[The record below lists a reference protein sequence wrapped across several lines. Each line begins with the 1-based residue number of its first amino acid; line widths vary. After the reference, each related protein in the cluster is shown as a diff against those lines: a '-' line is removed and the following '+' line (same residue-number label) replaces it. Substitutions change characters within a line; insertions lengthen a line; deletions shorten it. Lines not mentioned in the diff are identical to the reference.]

1 MPKAWAHVTISC
13 SSEDDSPEIYED
25 DSPTI
30 LLPIEGALQTYA

>member
-1 MPKAWAHVTISC
+1 MPKAWVHVSSES

-30 LLPIEGALQTYA
+30 LLPIDEALQTYA